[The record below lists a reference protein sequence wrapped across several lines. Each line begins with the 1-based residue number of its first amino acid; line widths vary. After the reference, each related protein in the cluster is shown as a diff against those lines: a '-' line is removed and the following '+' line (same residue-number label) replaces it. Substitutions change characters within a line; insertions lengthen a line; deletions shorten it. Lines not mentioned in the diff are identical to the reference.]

1 MRSPRGQTVAR
12 ARVARSAW
20 SRLRGLIGRRLPE
33 GEGLLFPSCTSV
45 HTHFMWYA
53 IDLVYLSDDDDDDL
67 DDDDDDDDDVVV
79 VVVVKVVHAIRPWRW
94 SWGGRRARHVL
105 ELPAG
110 TAARLAI
117 ERGDALSMRAPEDA
131 GDAAPTAGLAE
142 TRDPR

>member
-53 IDLVYLSDDDDDDL
+53 IDLLYVSDDDD
-67 DDDDDDDDDVVV
+67 
-79 VVVVKVVHAIRPWRW
+79 VVKVVHAIRPWRW

-110 TAARLAI
+110 TAVRLAI

>member
-53 IDLVYLSDDDDDDL
+53 IDLLYVSDDDDD
-67 DDDDDDDDDVVV
+67 
-79 VVVVKVVHAIRPWRW
+79 VVVKVVHAIRPWRW

-110 TAARLAI
+110 TAVRLAI

>member
-1 MRSPRGQTVAR
+1 MTSSPGRPSVLDVRSPSGQTVAR

-20 SRLRGLIGRRLPE
+20 SRLSGLIGRRLPE
-33 GEGLLFPSCTSV
+33 GKGLLFPSCTSV

-53 IDLVYLSDDDDDDL
+53 IDLVYVSDDD
-67 DDDDDDDDDVVV
+67 
-79 VVVVKVVHAIRPWRW
+79 VVVKVVHAIRPWRW

-105 ELPAG
+105 ELPVG

-131 GDAAPTAGLAE
+131 RDDAPTAELAE